1 MKSAIVGVLFCSSLL
16 WAGSPKD
23 KPPETLAITN
33 VNIVDTREPA
43 IHPNATVIIKDGKI
57 VALVKIAV
65 LDPGPH
71 VRIVNGGGKYLIP
84 GLWDMNVHLSG
95 PAAAAWESKTLLAL
109 FLANGVTGVRDL
121 RGAEVRVTG
130 LRPEIVRGAGHPA
143 SGSARTLEDLNEVML
158 NCSSREQ
165 EFRNNGGHS
174 LDDPEMVS
182 REIRQSYDQHKAWDY
197 FVDLSNQATWM
208 VPGLVSVNPSIDST
222 ETEQAHFLPSSLAI
236 SDSDE
241 DEPDFQMAK
250 RQEAARDLLLVHDM
264 HRAGVQFLAGTNA
277 PGINLLP
284 GFSLHR
290 ELEMLVRSGF
300 SPFEALQ
307 AATINPALYMA
318 KLDKYGV
325 VETGRA
331 ADLVLLDD
339 NPLVDIRNID
349 KISAIVLHGEYL
361 SREQLERVLARDHPV
376 TTTKRSPTPQ
386 MPINSAIQHP
396 VTRHPFGQ

>member
-16 WAGSPKD
+16 WAGARE

-33 VNIVDTREPA
+33 VNIVDTRQPA

-71 VRIVNGGGKYLIP
+71 VRIINGGGKYLIP

-95 PAAAAWESKTLLAL
+95 PAATAWDSKTLLTL
-109 FLANGVTGVRDL
+109 FLANGVIGIRDL
-121 RGAEVRVTG
+121 HGTEIRASG
-130 LRPEIVRGAGHPA
+130 LRPEVIRGAGHPA
-143 SGSARTLEDLNEVML
+143 SGNARTLEDLNEVML
-158 NCSSREQ
+158 NCSSREE
-165 EFRNNGGHS
+165 EFRSNDAHS
-174 LDDPEMVS
+174 LDDPEIVA
-182 REIRQSYDQHKAWDY
+182 RQIRQSYDQHKAWDY

-208 VPGLVSVNPSIDST
+208 VPGLVSVNPSTDSA
-222 ETEQAHFLPSSLAI
+222 EPMQLQFLPSSLVV

-241 DEPDFQMAK
+241 DEPEFQMEK
-250 RQEAARDLLLVHDM
+250 KQEAARDLLLVHDM

-277 PGINLLP
+277 PGINLVP

-290 ELEMLVRSGF
+290 ELELLVRSGF

-307 AATINPALYMA
+307 TATFNPALYMA
-318 KLDKYGV
+318 KLDRYGV

-339 NPLVDIRNID
+339 NPLADIRNLD

-361 SREQLERVLARDHPV
+361 SRQQLERMLLREHPLR
-376 TTTKRSPTPQ
+376 TAKQPATPQ

-396 VTRHPFGQ
+396 AARHPFGQ

>member
-1 MKSAIVGVLFCSSLL
+1 MRSAIVGVLFCSSLL
-16 WAGSPKD
+16 WAGSPKE
-23 KPPETLAITN
+23 KPSETLAITN

-57 VALVKIAV
+57 IALVKIAV

-95 PAAAAWESKTLLAL
+95 PAALAWESKTLLTL
-109 FLANGVTGVRDL
+109 FLASGVTGVRDL
-121 RGAEVRVTG
+121 RGAEFHATG
-130 LRPEIVRGAGHPA
+130 LRPEIIRGAGKPA
-143 SGSARTLEDLNEVML
+143 SQSTHTLEDLNEVML

-182 REIRQSYDQHKAWDY
+182 REIRQSYDPHKAWDY

-208 VPGLVSVNPSIDST
+208 VPGLVSVNPVLDSA
-222 ETEQAHFLPSSLAI
+222 ETAQAQFLPSSLAV
-236 SDSDE
+236 SDTEE

-250 RQEAARDLLLVHDM
+250 KQEASRDLLLVHDM

-277 PGINLLP
+277 PGINLVP

-290 ELEMLVRSGF
+290 ELELLVRSGF

-307 AATINPALYMA
+307 TATFNPALYMA

-339 NPLVDIRNID
+339 NPLVDIRNLD
-349 KISAIVLHGEYL
+349 KIAAVVLHGEYL
-361 SREQLERVLARDHPV
+361 SREELERMLVREHPV
-376 TTTKRSPTPQ
+376 TTTKRAPTTR

-396 VTRHPFGQ
+396 SNPHPFGQ